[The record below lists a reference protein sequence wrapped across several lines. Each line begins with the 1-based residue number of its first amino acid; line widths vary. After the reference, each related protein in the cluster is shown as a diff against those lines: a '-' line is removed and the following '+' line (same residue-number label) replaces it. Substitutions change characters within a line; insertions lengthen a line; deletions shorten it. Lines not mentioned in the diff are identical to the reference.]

1 VSHTETRV
9 LTRRREV
16 ILVSGDGKTND
27 RQLRE
32 IAVRLRQETGAFII
46 VDHTGTMRLDQLDV
60 TAMREHGWVPIDQ
73 AAAAEPS
80 GAPA

>member
-1 VSHTETRV
+1 MNHTETRV

-16 ILVSGDGKTND
+16 ILISGDGKTND

-46 VDHTGTMRLDQLDV
+46 VDHTGTMRLEQLDV
-60 TAMREHGWVPIDQ
+60 AAMREHGWVPIDQ
-73 AAAAEPS
+73 AAADTS
-80 GAPA
+80 GGQA